1 MKATR
6 RNKQGKLEKHQ
17 KIMDGECIFPFKYK
31 WKTHDECYNTNKG
44 DICATSINPK
54 TRTLRKYGY
63 CVDTSRTSK
72 HHKTIKLNKPKLNK
86 PKLSKPKL
94 NKPIKLKRKLKL
106 DDDIKKTPPFKRM
119 KRYNEEF
126 IDVLNELE
134 DIMIKKAEPF
144 RARGYR
150 KASDIIITYE
160 GDIYNA
166 SDLSETQIGANIISK
181 LNEYVETGK
190 IELLERERNDPV
202 NQLAKVY
209 GIGPKKAKDFVEKGI
224 TTIEQLRDR
233 DDLLTSAMKIGVKY
247 FDDIEKRIPREE
259 IDVYKTK
266 LDAVF
271 SETAPSDSAFSIVGS
286 YRRLAKTS
294 GDIDIIVSNDSN
306 DRAAFDAFID
316 GLIKSK
322 IIIEVLSRGKTK
334 SLTVT
339 KLPGKPARRVDFLYT
354 PPDEYPFA
362 VLYFTGS
369 KNFNTAQRQR
379 ALKIGYTLNEH
390 GLYHMANGKKSDKVN
405 HVFKTEEDIFKY
417 LGMEY
422 VEPDKR
428 IDNRS
433 IITRPVVSKKPVPKK
448 LKIKTIK
455 KKLPNNIELFRKE
468 GISVITILTE
478 KELSAMIRKA
488 NDAYYCDSKPLM
500 SDNEYDILRETT
512 LSRFPN
518 NKAAME
524 GHTKCAI
531 DKMKVVL
538 PYEMWSM
545 DKIKPDTKALTNWK
559 QKYDG
564 PYVLSCKLD
573 GVSGL
578 YSTEGETPKLYTRGN
593 GKVGQDVSHLI
604 PFMKLPQDKG
614 VVVRGEF
621 IIDKTIFKN
630 KYQGSFANPRNFV
643 AGAVNQ
649 KTIDKEKFNDIDF
662 VIYEVIKPVMTP
674 SKQLSH
680 LGESVIMVENET
692 RTDITNDALSEL
704 LVKWRDEYRY
714 EIDGVICIDDKIY
727 ERETGNPDHA
737 FAFKMVL
744 SDQKAEAKVLD
755 VLWTPSKDGYLKPRV
770 QIEPITLGG
779 VSISYATGFNGKFI
793 KDNSIGIGALIALI
807 RSGDVI
813 PHITDVIQPAT
824 SPKMPSQP
832 YIWNETNVDVMLKNK
847 DDDDVVRIKTITGF
861 FRILGVDGLSDG
873 NVKRISSAGF
883 DTIPK
888 IIRMTKEDFLTIDGF
903 KDKLATKISV
913 GIAEKLKTV
922 ALPQLMQATNIFG
935 RGFAVKRFQ
944 LILDEEPTILTTKIS
959 NEEKIESLKLID
971 GMAEKSARKFVEF
984 LPAFQNW
991 IQEAGLQDKLIPE
1004 KAESVDASHPLYGK
1018 KYVITGFR
1026 DSDLSDK
1033 LKKYGARETSVV
1045 TKKTDF
1051 VIVKDKNTKS
1061 AKIEKATKLGVAI
1074 VTPDE
1079 LE

>member
-1 MKATR
+1 MKATK
-6 RNKQGKLEKHQ
+6 RNKHGKIEKHK
-17 KIMDGECIFPFKYK
+17 KILEGECIFPYKYK
-31 WKTHDECYNTNKG
+31 WKLHDGCYNTSNG
-44 DICATSINPK
+44 EICATSINPK
-54 TRTLRKYGY
+54 TRTLKKYGY
-63 CVDTSRTSK
+63 CVNDTVQPSK
-72 HHKTIKLNKPKLNK
+72 HHKTI
-86 PKLSKPKL
+86 KL

-106 DDDIKKTPPFKRM
+106 YDDIKKTRPSKRM

-134 DIMIKKAEPF
+134 DIMLKKAEPF

-150 KASDIIITYE
+150 KASEIIITYE

-166 SDLSETQIGANIISK
+166 VDLSDTSIGSNIIDK
-181 LNEYVETGK
+181 LTEYVETGK
-190 IELLERERNDPV
+190 IEMLERERNNPV

-233 DDLLTSAMKIGVKY
+233 EDLLTSAMKIGVKY
-247 FDDIEKRIPREE
+247 FDDIEKRIPRKE
-259 IDVYKTK
+259 IDDYKAK
-266 LDAVF
+266 LDSVF
-271 SETAPSDSAFSIVGS
+271 SKTAPPDSEFSIVGS

-294 GDIDIIVSNDSN
+294 GDIDIIISSKSNN
-306 DRAAFDAFID
+306 RLAFDGFID
-316 GLIKSK
+316 ELIKNN

-354 PPDEYPFA
+354 PAEEYPFA

-379 ALKIGYTLNEH
+379 ALKLGYSLNEH
-390 GLYHMANGKKSDKVN
+390 GLYHMKNGKKTDKVN
-405 HVFKTEEDIFKY
+405 HVFNTEEDIFKY

-428 IDNRS
+428 IDNKS
-433 IITRPVVSKKPVPKK
+433 IIKIAVAPKKTVKKK

-455 KKLPNNIELFRKE
+455 KKLPNNIELFKKE
-468 GISVITILTE
+468 GIGLITFLTE
-478 KELSAMIRKA
+478 KELSDMIRKA
-488 NDAYYCDSKPLM
+488 NDAYYCDSKPIM

-518 NKAAME
+518 NKAALE

-531 DKMKVVL
+531 DKMKVKL

-545 DKIKPDTKALTNWK
+545 DKIKPDTKALAKWK

-578 YSTEGETPKLYTRGN
+578 YSTEGEEPKLYTRGN

-604 PFMKLPQDKG
+604 PFMKLPQDKN
-614 VVVRGEF
+614 VVLRGEF
-621 IIDKTIFKN
+621 IIDKNIFKD
-630 KYQGSFANPRNFV
+630 KYKSSFANPRNFV

-649 KTIDKEKFNDIDF
+649 KKIEAVKFNDIDF
-662 VIYEVIKPVMTP
+662 VVYEVIKPVLSP
-674 SKQLSH
+674 SKQMSH
-680 LGESVIMVENET
+680 HGENVIMVENET
-692 RTDITNDALSEL
+692 RVDITNDVLSER

-727 ERETGNPDHA
+727 DRETGNPEHA

-755 VLWTPSKDGYLKPRV
+755 VIWAPSKDGYLKPRV

-793 KDNSIGIGALIALI
+793 KDNSIGIGALISLI

-824 SPKMPSQP
+824 EPKMPTQP

-847 DDDDVVRIKTITGF
+847 EDDEIVRIKTITGF

-873 NVKRISSAGF
+873 NVKRIIGAGF

-888 IIRMTKEDFLTIDGF
+888 IIRMSKEDFLTIDGF
-903 KDKLATKISV
+903 KDKLSTKISG

-922 ALPQLMQATNIFG
+922 TLPQLMQATNIFG

-959 NEEKIESLKLID
+959 NEEKIGKVKLIN

-984 LPAFQNW
+984 LPEFQSW
-991 IQEAGLQDKLIPE
+991 MKEAGLEEKMIPE
-1004 KAESVDASHPLYGK
+1004 KVEISDTSHPLYGK

-1026 DSDLSDK
+1026 DAALSDR
-1033 LKKYGARETSVV
+1033 LKKYGAKETSVV

-1051 VIVKDKNTKS
+1051 VIVKDKSNKS
-1061 AKIEKATKLGVAI
+1061 AKIEKAKKLGVMI

-1079 LE
+1079 LA

>member
-6 RNKQGKLEKHQ
+6 RNKQGKLEKHK
-17 KIMDGECIFPFKYK
+17 KILEGECIFPYKYK
-31 WKTHDECYNTNKG
+31 WKSHDACYTTSKG
-44 DICATSINPK
+44 EICATSINPK
-54 TRTLRKYGY
+54 TRTLKKYGY
-63 CVDTSRTSK
+63 CVKETVQPSK
-72 HHKTIKLNKPKLNK
+72 HHKTI
-86 PKLSKPKL
+86 KL

-106 DDDIKKTPPFKRM
+106 DDDIKKTQPSKRM

-134 DIMIKKAEPF
+134 DIMLKKAEPF

-150 KASDIIITYE
+150 KAINIIITHE
-160 GDIYNA
+160 GDIFNA
-166 SDLSETQIGANIISK
+166 SDLSETPIGANIISK
-181 LNEYVETGK
+181 LTEYVETGK
-190 IELLERERNDPV
+190 IEMLERERNDPV

-224 TTIEQLRDR
+224 TTIDQLRAHEE
-233 DDLLTSAMKIGVKY
+233 LLTNAMKIGVKY
-247 FDDIEKRIPREE
+247 FDDIEKRIPRKE
-259 IDVYKTK
+259 IDDYKAE

-271 SETAPSDSAFSIVGS
+271 AETAHSDSEFSIVGS

-294 GDIDIIVSNDSN
+294 GDIDIIVSSRSN
-306 DRAAFDAFID
+306 NRATFDEFID
-316 GLIKSK
+316 GLIKK
-322 IIIEVLSRGKTK
+322 NIIIEVLSRGKTK

-354 PPDEYPFA
+354 PSDEYPFA

-379 ALKIGYTLNEH
+379 ALTLGYTLNEH
-390 GLYHMANGKKSDKVN
+390 GLYHMKNGKKTDKVN
-405 HVFKTEEDIFKY
+405 HVFKTEDDIFKY

-422 VEPDKR
+422 LEPDKR

-433 IITRPVVSKKPVPKK
+433 IIARDVAPKKSVPKK
-448 LKIKTIK
+448 LKIKTNKKIITIK

-468 GISVITILTE
+468 GIGVLTILSE

-488 NDAYYCDSKPLM
+488 NDAYYCDSKPIM

-518 NKAAME
+518 NKAALE

-531 DKMKVVL
+531 DKMKVEL

-545 DKIKPDTKALTNWK
+545 DKIKPDTKALANWK

-578 YSTEGETPKLYTRGN
+578 YSTEGDEPKLYTRGN

-604 PFMKLPQDKG
+604 PFMELPQDKG
-614 VVVRGEF
+614 LVVRGEF
-621 IIDKTIFKN
+621 IIDKNVFKN
-630 KYQGSFANPRNFV
+630 KYQSSFANPRNFV

-649 KTIDKEKFNDIDF
+649 KTIDDEKFNDIDF
-662 VIYEVIKPVMTP
+662 VVYEVIKPVMSP

-692 RTDITNDALSEL
+692 RADVTNDALSDL

-714 EIDGVICIDDKIY
+714 EIDGVICIDDKLY

-813 PHITDVIQPAT
+813 PHITEVIQPAT
-824 SPKMPSQP
+824 SPKMPTQP

-847 DDDDVVRIKTITGF
+847 DDDDIVRNKTITGF

-873 NVKRISSAGF
+873 NVKRISGAGF

-903 KDKLATKISV
+903 KDKLSTKISA

-959 NEEKIESLKLID
+959 NEEKIERVKLID

-991 IQEAGLQDKLIPE
+991 IQDAGLQEKLIPE
-1004 KAESVDASHPLYGK
+1004 KMESADTSHPLYGK

-1051 VIVKDKNTKS
+1051 VIVKDKNAKS
-1061 AKIEKATKLGVAI
+1061 VKIERATKLGVAI

>member
-6 RNKQGKLEKHQ
+6 RNKQGKLEKHK
-17 KIMDGECIFPFKYK
+17 KILEGECIFPYKYK
-31 WKTHDECYNTNKG
+31 WKSHDACYTTSKG
-44 DICATSINPK
+44 EICATSINPQ
-54 TRTLRKYGY
+54 TRTLKKYGY
-63 CVDTSRTSK
+63 CVKETVQPSK
-72 HHKTIKLNKPKLNK
+72 HHKTI
-86 PKLSKPKL
+86 KL

-106 DDDIKKTPPFKRM
+106 DDDIKKTQPSKRM

-134 DIMIKKAEPF
+134 DIMLKKAEPF

-150 KASDIIITYE
+150 KAINIIITHE
-160 GDIYNA
+160 GDIFNA
-166 SDLSETQIGANIISK
+166 SDLSETPIGANIISK
-181 LNEYVETGK
+181 LTEYVETGK
-190 IELLERERNDPV
+190 IEMLERERNDPV

-224 TTIEQLRDR
+224 TTIEQLRDHEE
-233 DDLLTSAMKIGVKY
+233 LLTNAMKIGVKY
-247 FDDIEKRIPREE
+247 FDDIEKRIPRKE
-259 IDVYKTK
+259 IDDYKAEF
-266 LDAVF
+266 DAVF
-271 SETAPSDSAFSIVGS
+271 AESAHSDSEFSIVGS

-294 GDIDIIVSNDSN
+294 GDIDIIVSSRSN
-306 DRAAFDAFID
+306 NRATFDEFID
-316 GLIKSK
+316 GLIKK
-322 IIIEVLSRGKTK
+322 NIIIEVLSRGKTK

-354 PPDEYPFA
+354 PSDEYPFA

-379 ALKIGYTLNEH
+379 ALTLGYTLNEH
-390 GLYHMANGKKSDKVN
+390 GLYHMKNGKKADKVN
-405 HVFKTEEDIFKY
+405 HVFKTEDDIFKY

-422 VEPDKR
+422 LEPDKR

-433 IITRPVVSKKPVPKK
+433 IIARDVAPKKSVPKK
-448 LKIKTIK
+448 LKIKTNKKIITIK

-468 GISVITILTE
+468 GIGVLTILSE

-488 NDAYYCDSKPLM
+488 NDAYYCDSKPIM

-518 NKAAME
+518 NKAALE

-531 DKMKVVL
+531 DKMKVEL

-545 DKIKPDTKALTNWK
+545 DKIKPDTKALANWK

-578 YSTEGETPKLYTRGN
+578 YSTEGDEPKLYTRGN

-604 PFMKLPQDKG
+604 PFMKLPRDKN
-614 VVVRGEF
+614 VVLRGEF
-621 IIDKTIFKN
+621 IIDKNIFKD
-630 KYQGSFANPRNFV
+630 KYKSSFANPRNFV

-649 KTIDKEKFNDIDF
+649 KTIDDEKFNDIDF
-662 VIYEVIKPVMTP
+662 VVYEVIKPVMSP

-692 RTDITNDALSEL
+692 RADITNDALSDL

-714 EIDGVICIDDKIY
+714 EIDGVICIDDKLY

-813 PHITDVIQPAT
+813 PHITEVIQPAT
-824 SPKMPSQP
+824 SPKMPTQP

-847 DDDDVVRIKTITGF
+847 DDDDIVRNKTITGF

-873 NVKRISSAGF
+873 NVKRISGAGF

-903 KDKLATKISV
+903 KDKLSTKISV

-922 ALPQLMQATNIFG
+922 ALPELMQATNIFG

-959 NEEKIESLKLID
+959 NEEKIERVKLID

-991 IQEAGLQDKLIPE
+991 IHEAGLQEKLIPE
-1004 KAESVDASHPLYGK
+1004 KMESADTSHPLYGK

-1051 VIVKDKNTKS
+1051 VIVKDKNAKS

>member
-1 MKATR
+1 MKASR
-6 RNKQGKLEKHQ
+6 KNKQGKIEKHK
-17 KIMDGECIFPFKYK
+17 KILEGECIFPYKYK
-31 WKTHDECYNTNKG
+31 WKLHDDCYNTDNG

-54 TRTLRKYGY
+54 TRTLKKYGY
-63 CVDTSRTSK
+63 CVYDPTEYSKDNKTIKSHKTSK
-72 HHKTIKLNKPKLNK
+72 DNKTIKLNR
-86 PKLSKPKL
+86 
-94 NKPIKLKRKLKL
+94 PIKLKRKLRL
-106 DDDIKKTPPFKRM
+106 YDDIKKTRPSKRM

-134 DIMIKKAEPF
+134 DIMLKKAQPF

-150 KASDIIITYE
+150 KASDIVITHE

-166 SDLSETQIGANIISK
+166 SDLSDTSIGSNIIDK

-190 IELLERERNDPV
+190 IEMLERERNDPV
-202 NQLAKVY
+202 NKLAKVY

-233 DDLLTSAMKIGVKY
+233 EDLLTSAMKIGVKY

-259 IDVYKTK
+259 IDDYKVM

-271 SETAPSDSAFSIVGS
+271 SETAPPGSEFSIVGS

-294 GDIDIIVSNDSN
+294 GDIDIILSNKSN
-306 DRAAFDAFID
+306 NRATFGDFID
-316 GLIKSK
+316 GLIKK
-322 IIIEVLSRGKTK
+322 NIIIEVLSRGKTK

-354 PPDEYPFA
+354 PAEEYPFA

-379 ALKIGYTLNEH
+379 ALTLGYTLNEH
-390 GLYHMANGKKSDKVN
+390 GLYHMKNGKKGDKVN
-405 HVFKTEEDIFKY
+405 NVFNTEADIFKY
-417 LGMEY
+417 LEMEY
-422 VEPDKR
+422 LEPDKR
-428 IDNRS
+428 IDSKS
-433 IITRPVVSKKPVPKK
+433 IISTAVPSKKPVKKK

-455 KKLPNNIELFRKE
+455 KKLPNNIELFKKE
-468 GISVITILTE
+468 GIGLITILSE
-478 KELSAMIRKA
+478 KELSEMIRKA
-488 NDAYYCDSKPLM
+488 NDAYYCDSKPIM

-518 NKAAME
+518 NNAALE

-531 DKMKVVL
+531 DKMKVDL

-545 DKIKPDTKALTNWK
+545 DKIKPDTKALANWK
-559 QKYDG
+559 QEYSG
-564 PYVLSCKLD
+564 PYVISCKLD

-578 YSTEGETPKLYTRGN
+578 YSTEGEEPKLYTRGN

-604 PFMKLPQDKG
+604 PFMKLPQTKG
-614 VVVRGEF
+614 VVIRGEF
-621 IIDKTIFKN
+621 IIDKTIFKE
-630 KYQGSFANPRNFV
+630 KYQSSFANPRNFV

-649 KTIDKEKFNDIDF
+649 KKLERDKFNDIDF
-662 VIYEVIKPVMTP
+662 VVYEVIKPVLSP
-674 SKQLSH
+674 SKQMSY

-692 RTDITNDALSEL
+692 HNEITNDILSNR
-704 LVKWRDEYRY
+704 LVKWRGDYLY

-727 ERETGNPDHA
+727 PRESGNPDHA

-755 VLWTPSKDGYLKPRV
+755 VLWAPSKDGYLKPRV
-770 QIEPITLGG
+770 QIEPITIGG
-779 VSISYATGFNGKFI
+779 VSISYATGFNGRFI
-793 KDNSIGIGALIALI
+793 QDNSIGIGAVISLI

-813 PHITDVIQPAT
+813 PHITEVIQPAT
-824 SPKMPSQP
+824 TPKMPTQP
-832 YIWNETNVDVMLKNK
+832 YIWNETNVDIMLKNK
-847 DDDDVVRIKTITGF
+847 EDNEIVKIKTITGF
-861 FRILGVDGLSDG
+861 FRVLGVDGLSDG
-873 NVKRISSAGF
+873 NVKRIVGAGF

-888 IIRMTKEDFLTIDGF
+888 IIRMSKEDFLTIDGF
-903 KDKLATKISV
+903 KDKLSTKISG

-922 ALPQLMQATNIFG
+922 TLPELMQATNIFG
-935 RGFAVKRFQ
+935 RGFGTRRFQ
-944 LILDEEPTILTTKIS
+944 LILGEEPTILTTKVS
-959 NEEKIESLKLID
+959 NEEKIEKLKLIN
-971 GMAEKSARKFVEF
+971 GMAEKSARKFVGF
-984 LPAFQNW
+984 IPVFHNW
-991 IQEAGLQDKLIPE
+991 IHEAGLKEKLVISE
-1004 KAESVDASHPLYGK
+1004 KVEIIDTSHPLYGK

-1026 DSDLSDK
+1026 DSELSDR
-1033 LKKYGARETSVV
+1033 LKKYGAKETSAV
-1045 TKKTDF
+1045 TKNTDF
-1051 VIVKDKNTKS
+1051 VIVKDKSAQS
-1061 AKIEKATKLGVAI
+1061 AKIEKAKKLGVTI

>member
-6 RNKQGKLEKHQ
+6 RNKQGKLEKHK
-17 KIMDGECIFPFKYK
+17 KILEGECIFPYKYK
-31 WKTHDECYNTNKG
+31 WKSHDACYTTSKG
-44 DICATSINPK
+44 EICATSINPK
-54 TRTLRKYGY
+54 TRTLKKYGY
-63 CVDTSRTSK
+63 CVKETVQPSK
-72 HHKTIKLNKPKLNK
+72 HHKTI
-86 PKLSKPKL
+86 KL

-106 DDDIKKTPPFKRM
+106 DDDIKKTQPSKRM

-134 DIMIKKAEPF
+134 DIMLKKAEPF

-150 KASDIIITYE
+150 KAINIIITHE
-160 GDIYNA
+160 GDIFNA
-166 SDLSETQIGANIISK
+166 SDLSETPIGANIISK
-181 LNEYVETGK
+181 LTEYVETGK
-190 IELLERERNDPV
+190 IEMLERERNDPV

-224 TTIEQLRDR
+224 TTIEQLRAHEE
-233 DDLLTSAMKIGVKY
+233 LLTNAMKIGVKY
-247 FDDIEKRIPREE
+247 FDDIEKRIPRKE
-259 IDVYKTK
+259 IDDYKAE

-271 SETAPSDSAFSIVGS
+271 VETAHSDSEFSIVGS

-294 GDIDIIVSNDSN
+294 GDIDIIVSSRSN
-306 DRAAFDAFID
+306 NRATFDEFID
-316 GLIKSK
+316 GLIKK
-322 IIIEVLSRGKTK
+322 NIIIEVLSRGKTK

-354 PPDEYPFA
+354 PSDEYPFA

-379 ALKIGYTLNEH
+379 ALTLGYTLNEH
-390 GLYHMANGKKSDKVN
+390 GLYHMKNGKKTDKVN
-405 HVFKTEEDIFKY
+405 HVFKTEDDIFKY

-422 VEPDKR
+422 LEPDKR

-433 IITRPVVSKKPVPKK
+433 IIARDVAPKKSVPKK
-448 LKIKTIK
+448 LKIKTNKKIITIK

-468 GISVITILTE
+468 GIGVLTILSE

-488 NDAYYCDSKPLM
+488 NDAYYCDSKPIM

-518 NKAAME
+518 NKAALE

-531 DKMKVVL
+531 DKMKVEL

-545 DKIKPDTKALTNWK
+545 DKIKPDTKALANWK

-578 YSTEGETPKLYTRGN
+578 YSTEGDEPKLYTRGN

-614 VVVRGEF
+614 LVVRGEF
-621 IIDKTIFKN
+621 IIDKTVFNN
-630 KYQGSFANPRNFV
+630 KYQSSFANPRNFV

-649 KTIDKEKFNDIDF
+649 KTIDDDKFNDIDF
-662 VIYEVIKPVMTP
+662 VVYEVIKPVMSP
-674 SKQLSH
+674 SNQLSH

-692 RTDITNDALSEL
+692 RADITNDALSDL

-714 EIDGVICIDDKIY
+714 EIDGVICIDDKLY

-813 PHITDVIQPAT
+813 PHITEVIQPAT
-824 SPKMPSQP
+824 SPKMPTQP

-847 DDDDVVRIKTITGF
+847 DDDDIVRNKTITGF

-873 NVKRISSAGF
+873 NVKRISGAGF

-903 KDKLATKISV
+903 KDKLSTKISA

-971 GMAEKSARKFVEF
+971 GMADKSARKFVEF

-991 IQEAGLQDKLIPE
+991 IHEAGLQEKLIPE
-1004 KAESVDASHPLYGK
+1004 KMESADTSHPLYGK

-1051 VIVKDKNTKS
+1051 VIVKDKNAKS
-1061 AKIEKATKLGVAI
+1061 VKIERATKLGVAI